1 MIHLGIVELL
11 VAEREREI
19 ETNLQR
25 QRRLRSEA
33 AAVEPALAVR
43 PSPNGRPMTIRARP
57 TGS

>member
-25 QRRLRSEA
+25 QRRLRSED
-33 AAVEPALAVR
+33 AAVEPAMPVR
-43 PSPNGRPMTIRARP
+43 PAPNGRPMAIRARP

>member
-11 VAEREREI
+11 LAEREREI

-25 QRRLRSEA
+25 QRRLRSED
-33 AAVEPALAVR
+33 AAVEPAAPVR
-43 PSPNGRPMTIRARP
+43 PAQHGRPMAIRARP

>member
-11 VAEREREI
+11 LAEREREI

-25 QRRLRSEA
+25 QRRLRSEDGA
-33 AAVEPALAVR
+33 AEPAAPVR
-43 PSPNGRPMTIRARP
+43 PAQNGRAMAIRARP